1 MPNFSSSTR
10 SEDLP
15 EQTTDLAAMI
25 VASTL
30 ASAACGRHIE
40 SAQIIRDIEVERGGR
55 PDATL
60 WFEPGI
66 KLPVVGA
73 ARANALMSD
82 AAASDD
88 SDLRNIVHAGTP
100 LTATS
105 LAIAEKTGASGKDVL
120 AAIVLGYEAAGRI
133 GEAII
138 PRFDYR
144 GHHGCMGA
152 AFAATVAAARL
163 LGLDA
168 RQTAHAIVLTATSIG
183 GVTQAA
189 DTSVS
194 REYHAG
200 AVTVAGIEAALAAK
214 RGFTG
219 ELKLLEMERGFCQV
233 FGGPEADAASITRDL
248 GKSWDIVTDMAI
260 KLVPGAHPYH
270 ALAEAAANAAREG
283 NIAPETSPRSS
294 SRAPAGRSCR
304 GPLHPDDLIDMAHSP
319 AYFVAAGAHD
329 KRFGWEHAG
338 ADKIAERSIHAL
350 IGKVRVGPPPA
361 DATGYRQGATVTIE
375 TTDGRKVTNTV
386 KIPKGAASLGVDWA
400 DIEGKYRALVPNAP
414 MSKEKIEASL
424 KLIKGLRSARALPNW
439 WGSWVSPHVHPILI
453 RHGRAGGCLLRM
465 ATSRDACVGCLGL
478 SHVDGRRRR
487 P

>member
-1 MPNFSSSTR
+1 
-10 SEDLP
+10 
-15 EQTTDLAAMI
+15 
-25 VASTL
+25 
-30 ASAACGRHIE
+30 
-40 SAQIIRDIEVERGGR
+40 
-55 PDATL
+55 
-60 WFEPGI
+60 
-66 KLPVVGA
+66 
-73 ARANALMSD
+73 MSD

-105 LAIAEKTGASGKDVL
+105 LALAEKTGASGKDVL
-120 AAIVLGYEAAGRI
+120 AAIVLGYEAAGRM

-138 PRFDYR
+138 PRFDFR

-152 AFAATVAAARL
+152 AFAATGAAVRL

-168 RQTAHAIVLTATSIG
+168 RQAAHAIVLTATSIG
-183 GVTQAA
+183 GVTKAA

-200 AVTVAGIEAALAAK
+200 AVTVAGIEASLAAK

-283 NIAPETSPRSS
+283 NIAPGDIAAIVVSRPGWTSLP
-294 SRAPAGRSCR
+294 
-304 GPLHPDDLIDMAHSP
+304 GPKHPDDLISMAHSP
-319 AYFVAAGAHD
+319 AFFVAAGAHD

-338 ADKIAERSIHAL
+338 AENRGAKHP
-350 IGKVRVGPPPA
+350 RV
-361 DATGYRQGATVTIE
+361 DRQGPRRPA
-375 TTDGRKVTNTV
+375 
-386 KIPKGAASLGVDWA
+386 
-400 DIEGKYRALVPNAP
+400 
-414 MSKEKIEASL
+414 
-424 KLIKGLRSARALPNW
+424 
-439 WGSWVSPHVHPILI
+439 
-453 RHGRAGGCLLRM
+453 AGGCDWLSPGRHDHDRNDRWPQGDEYGKNPEGRSEPRRRLGRYRREV
-465 ATSRDACVGCLGL
+465 SRAGAECAVVEGEDRGEPEGDQGAEVGAGGVGAGGAVGLAPRSSLFIVTAAQAPVYAHGDVRDISL
-478 SHVDGRRRR
+478 SHVDGRPRR

>member
-1 MPNFSSSTR
+1 MTTAETLAEFLVATR
-10 SEDLP
+10 TEDLP
-15 EQTTDLAAMI
+15 QQTTELAAMI
-25 VASTL
+25 IASTL
-30 ASAACGRHIE
+30 ASAACGRHIG
-40 SAQIIRDIEVERGGR
+40 SAKVIRDVEVERGGR

-105 LAIAEKTGASGKDVL
+105 LAIAERTGAAGEDVL
-120 AAIVLGYEAAGRI
+120 AAIVLGYEAAGRM

-138 PRFDYR
+138 PRFDFR

-152 AFAATVAAARL
+152 AFAATGAAVRL
-163 LGLDA
+163 LDLDA
-168 RQTAHAIVLTATSIG
+168 RQAAHAIVLTATSIG
-183 GVTQAA
+183 GVTKAA

-214 RGFTG
+214 RGYTG

-248 GKSWDIVTDMAI
+248 GKSWDIVTDMAF
-260 KLVPGAHPYH
+260 KLMPGAHPYH
-270 ALAEAAANAAREG
+270 TLAEAAANAAREG
-283 NIAPETSPRSS
+283 NIAPGDIAAIVV
-294 SRAPAGRSCR
+294 SRPGWTKLP
-304 GPLHPDDLIDMAHSP
+304 GPKHPDDLISMAHSP
-319 AYFVAAGAHD
+319 AFFVAAGAHD

-338 ADKIAERSIHAL
+338 AEKIAERSIHAL
-350 IGKVRVGPPPA
+350 IGKVRVGPQPA
-361 DATGYRQGATVTIE
+361 DGTGYRQGATVTIE
-375 TTDGRKVTNTV
+375 TNDGRKVTNTV
-386 KIPKGAASLGVDWA
+386 KIPKGAASLGVAWA
-400 DIEGKYRALVPNAP
+400 DIEEKYRALVPNAP
-414 MSKEKIEASL
+414 LSKDKIEASL
-424 KLIKGLRSARALPNW
+424 ASIKELGSAAGVAEL
-439 WGSWVSPHVHPILI
+439 V
-453 RHGRAGGCLLRM
+453 GR
-465 ATSRDACVGCLGL
+465 LG
-478 SHVDGRRRR
+478 
-487 P
+487 

>member
-1 MPNFSSSTR
+1 MPTTAETLADFLIATR
-10 SEDLP
+10 FEDLP
-15 EQTTDLAAMI
+15 EQTIDYAAMI
-25 VASTL
+25 IASTL

-40 SAQIIRDIEVERGGR
+40 SAKVIRDIEVERGGR

-60 WFEPGI
+60 WFEPTI
-66 KLPVVGA
+66 KLPMVGA

-100 LTATS
+100 LTATA
-105 LAIAEKTGASGKDVL
+105 LAIAEKTGASGRDVL
-120 AAIVLGYEAAGRI
+120 AAIVLGYEAAGRM

-152 AFAATVAAARL
+152 AFAATGAAVRL

-168 RQTAHAIVLTATSIG
+168 RQAAHAIVLTATSIG

-189 DTSVS
+189 NTSVS

-200 AVTVAGIEAALAAK
+200 AVTMAGIEAAQAAK
-214 RGFTG
+214 HGFTG
-219 ELKLLEMERGFCQV
+219 ELALLEMERGFCQL
-233 FGGPEADAASITRDL
+233 FGGPEADAAGITRDL

-283 NIAPETSPRSS
+283 NIAPGDIAAIVV
-294 SRAPAGRSCR
+294 SRPGWTKLP
-304 GPLHPDDLIDMAHSP
+304 GPLHPDDLISMAHSP
-319 AYFVAAGAHD
+319 AFFIAAAAHD

-338 ADKIAERSIHAL
+338 PEKIAEPGIHAL
-350 IGKVRVGPPPA
+350 IGKVRLGPQPA

-386 KIPKGAASLGVDWA
+386 LIPKGAASLGIDWA
-400 DIEGKYRALVPNAP
+400 DIDAKYRALVPNAP
-414 MSKEKIEASL
+414 LSKEKIDASL
-424 KLIKGLRSARALPNW
+424 ASIKGLRSARN
-439 WGSWVSPHVHPILI
+439 VSELI
-453 RHGRAGGCLLRM
+453 SLL
-465 ATSRDACVGCLGL
+465 G
-478 SHVDGRRRR
+478 
-487 P
+487 